1 MKKRDEQPWGRYE
14 GPGNLPFW
22 SDQPAVPAA
31 VRCFVCVVVI
41 MVVVVV
47 VVLVVVV
54 AMSGYEPKSNTRTRN
69 KKNKAL

>member
-1 MKKRDEQPWGRYE
+1 MNNPLE
-14 GPGNLPFW
+14 GYGKDPGNLPFW
-22 SDQPAVPAA
+22 SDQPVVPAA
-31 VRCFVCVVVI
+31 VRCFVYVVVI
-41 MVVVVV
+41 MVVVV